1 MAKTTTAKPQKASK
15 RTAAV
20 STPSPSARVRWTKSH
35 QLVGVVLILS
45 PQKDISLTNKI
56 ATALHG
62 WFLEQVA
69 ITDKALSAQLH
80 DSQAEKAFVL
90 SRVMGAAERT
100 DDSLFL
106 QVGQSY
112 HLEIFGLSKSVCNW
126 LKAWVKRLPDAIA
139 LRRGMQLPIAGWA
152 VAQAPM
158 TYAKLLSNAVEKVS
172 RIEDAKSQKVTFS
185 FVSPTSFRS
194 KGNHVPL
201 PIPKNLFH
209 SYLRRWNAFASKS
222 IDEAAFLDWVERYV
236 TISHYDLHTRR
247 TAVAK
252 AGLVTGFVGG
262 LTLSLSAKGLMNTS
276 YAAYFYALVELAQ
289 YCGTGHKT
297 PFGLGQTRLG
307 SREEMPVVSA
317 AAVSVSEEVVDVAIA
332 KEAQQYTQVAMRV
345 DELKAQFMS
354 NRQQGGDRAARK
366 AATMATILA
375 RQEAGHSLRDIAQ
388 DLRLSYET
396 VKSYG
401 KWARK
406 ELETG
411 EVRQK

>member
-1 MAKTTTAKPQKASK
+1 MAKKTTQRPNKVLT
-15 RTAAV
+15 RTDSSSA
-20 STPSPSARVRWTKSH
+20 PSPTTSVRWTKAH
-35 QLVGVVLILS
+35 QLVGIALVLS
-45 PQKDISLTNKI
+45 PQKDMSLTNKI

-69 ITDKALSAQLH
+69 DTDKALSAQLH

-90 SRVMGAAERT
+90 SRVRGTAERT
-100 DDSLFL
+100 DDCLL
-106 QVGQSY
+106 LRAGQSY
-112 HLEIFGLSKSVCNW
+112 RLEIFGLSKPVCNW
-126 LKAWVKRLPDAIA
+126 LKGWVNELPGAIA
-139 LRRGMQLPIAGWA
+139 LRRGMRLPITGWER
-152 VAQAPM
+152 AQIPM
-158 TYAKLLSNAVEKVS
+158 TYAKLLSNAVKKTSSLEGQ
-172 RIEDAKSQKVTFS
+172 EAQKVTFS

-209 SYLRRWNAFASKS
+209 SYLRRWNAFASKPVE
-222 IDEAAFLDWVERYV
+222 EADFLDWVEQHV
-236 TISHYDLHTRR
+236 TISHYDLRTRR

-252 AGLVTGFVGG
+252 AGLVTGFVGK
-262 LTLSLSAKGLMNTS
+262 LTLSLSAKGLAHKS

-307 SREEMPVVSA
+307 AQAMPVVTE
-317 AAVSVSEEVVDVAIA
+317 AAVSVLEDSSDVVVSE
-332 KEAQQYTQVAMRV
+332 EAQQYTQVAMRM
-345 DELKAQFMS
+345 DELKAQFMN
-354 NRQQGGDRAARK
+354 NRQQRGDRAARK

-375 RQEAGHSLRDIAQ
+375 RQEAGHALKDIAQ

-401 KWARK
+401 KWARR